1 MLAGSPWSL
10 SKEHLQW
17 CSIYVICRVKLDEEK
32 GQNMLLGCMR
42 KIGFQLI
49 RIPQLA
55 VAGWLKK
62 KAQHSCAPAEKK
74 KSVINMI

>member
-1 MLAGSPWSL
+1 
-10 SKEHLQW
+10 
-17 CSIYVICRVKLDEEK
+17 VKLDEEK

-55 VAGWLKK
+55 VAGGKK
-62 KAQHSCAPAEKK
+62 KGATQLCTCRKEKECNK
-74 KSVINMI
+74 YDLTAVVALGVFLIGSS